1 MNGWTFN
8 PSSRSSVP
16 AFKRPPIF
24 SMQTDTLAAAC
35 HGKLPTHGDFVR
47 HRATTPAVRAFDEW
61 VQKGLYQARQRRRSE
76 LEAVYDAAPIIH
88 FLFNAQ
94 DGTSPLLGAMKPS
107 RDRSGRT
114 YPFTVSVEVPL
125 HGLDTRHV
133 PYVPVQARD
142 FLADADRILQAAT
155 EGEVDHRSIIE
166 QVQEL
171 DPSFELSAVRPP
183 AYKRYLREE
192 TMKTLWTRLFGHFG
206 DGRKYRLINNLLD
219 IMLPLRERG
228 AAQLAYGL
236 QFPLGEAEARPN
248 DVCFWLEMCFH
259 LLDDPSVEPTFFWAA
274 GATPA
279 THSPFLMLFLQSPQP
294 RTFFQLLAAETT
306 DDNICVLSRM
316 GEQSGAEAALAVPA
330 QYGEMLETEAL
341 RLQDFLDALG

>member
-1 MNGWTFN
+1 MLPFTLSPTP
-8 PSSRSSVP
+8 PSP
-16 AFKRPPIF
+16 LPLTYLP
-24 SMQTDTLAAAC
+24 MPTDTLTAAC

-61 VQKGLYQARQRRRSE
+61 VQKGLYQARQQRRSE
-76 LEAVYDAAPIIH
+76 LEAVYDTAPITH

-114 YPFTVSVEVPL
+114 YPFTVSVEVPP
-125 HGLDTRHV
+125 HELDA
-133 PYVPVQARD
+133 PYVTYVPAQAHA
-142 FLADADRILQAAT
+142 FFADADRILQAAT
-155 EGEVDHRSIIE
+155 EGEVDHRSVIE
-166 QVQEL
+166 QVQKFN
-171 DPSFELSAVRPP
+171 PSFELSAVRPS

-192 TMKTLWTRLFGHFG
+192 TMETLWTRLFGHFG

-219 IMLPLRERG
+219 IMLPLRDRD
-228 AAQLAYGL
+228 ATQLAYGL

-248 DVCFWLEMCFH
+248 DACFWLEVCFR
-259 LLDDPSVEPTFFWAA
+259 LLDDPTVEPTFFWAA

-279 THSPFLMLFLQSPQP
+279 ARSPYLMLFLQPPQP
-294 RTFFQLLAAETT
+294 RAFFQLLAAETT

-316 GEQSGAEAALAVPA
+316 GEQSGAEAALAIPA
-330 QYGEMLETEAL
+330 QYGEMLEAEAL